1 MLSHVPQLFLPTGLL
16 GPPSQSALEPAQIP
30 LTPSAELDDHSSA
43 LNTRE
48 TLKNS
53 NVNTLHN
60 PPDHTDLL
68 AENSSENFCL
78 GLNAEDNS
86 STFNINLLT
95 QDLVD
100 RGSPCP
106 QYSLHPENL
115 PSFDVNFHSRDLT
128 PSTFAPT
135 LERNGMTRD
144 HVISPSSV
152 FLVDEEYVKDENG
165 LPSPLSDI
173 LEDNAILDEIRLLDF
188 ALEEGFSPEM
198 AARLEEEGY
207 LDREK
212 AQQETGR
219 HGDPSG
225 SSMAV
230 TEDQGQP
237 RRHQQGKKTKTKTK
251 KKQAVIFYS
260 NYF

>member
-1 MLSHVPQLFLPTGLL
+1 MNDHTKGAVACPTILNILQKSPLFLPTGLL
-16 GPPSQSALEPAQIP
+16 VPPSQSVLEAAQLS
-30 LTPSAELDDHSSA
+30 LTPSAEFDDHSSA
-43 LNTRE
+43 LNTRD
-48 TLKNS
+48 TLKNC
-53 NVNTLHN
+53 NVNPLHS

-68 AENSSENFCL
+68 VENPSEDFCL

-100 RGSPCP
+100 RGSPCS
-106 QYSLHPENL
+106 QYSLYPENL
-115 PSFDVNFHSRDLT
+115 PCFDVNFHSHDLT
-128 PSTFAPT
+128 PSSFTPT
-135 LERNGMTRD
+135 LERNGMTRE
-144 HVISPSSV
+144 HLTSPSSV
-152 FLVDEEYVKDENG
+152 FLVDEEEDVKDEND
-165 LPSPLSDI
+165 LPSPLSDL
-173 LEDNAILDEIRLLDF
+173 LEDAAILDEIRLLDL

-219 HGDPSG
+219 DDDPSG
-225 SSMAV
+225 SSMVV

-237 RRHQQGKKTKTKTK
+237 RRHQQGK
-251 KKQAVIFYS
+251 
-260 NYF
+260 